1 MLFRFIDPEE
11 TYAWGWEEIARIEA
25 RMAAIAGDRTVAE
38 ALAAA
43 AREPVAPDPAAFIA
57 EMQARQARALE
68 LVAPHFDVPEPL
80 RRLDVSAAPPTG
92 HIGAYYVQPSEDFQR
107 PGAISYL
114 LAGDGP
120 QPLWREVS
128 TAYHE
133 GIPGHH
139 LQIGTQIGL
148 PALSRFHRVVA
159 GWSGFAEGWALYAE
173 ELMDELGG
181 YELPAYRLGMLSNQ
195 HVRACRVVLDIGAH
209 LDLPT
214 PDGERWTFE
223 RGVTLLTTRAGLPEA
238 HARSEMTR
246 YLGFPG
252 QAISYKVGQRAMLD
266 LRREWLARG
275 GTLRGFHERV
285 LSGGSVGLA
294 RLRERVLGR

>member
-1 MLFRFIDPEE
+1 MLFR
-11 TYAWGWEEIARIEA
+11 
-25 RMAAIAGDRTVAE
+25 
-38 ALAAA
+38 
-43 AREPVAPDPAAFIA
+43 
-57 EMQARQARALE
+57 
-68 LVAPHFDVPEPL
+68 
-80 RRLDVSAAPPTG
+80 S
-92 HIGAYYVQPSEDFQR
+92 
-107 PGAISYL
+107 
-114 LAGDGP
+114 
-120 QPLWREVS
+120 
-128 TAYHE
+128 
-133 GIPGHH
+133 
-139 LQIGTQIGL
+139 
-148 PALSRFHRVVA
+148 
-159 GWSGFAEGWALYAE
+159 
-173 ELMDELGG
+173 
-181 YELPAYRLGMLSNQ
+181 
-195 HVRACRVVLDIGAH
+195 LDIGAH